1 MPMITT
7 GPLDPRAAAPLIAAY
22 AAEMR
27 PLLRG
32 TATPRDSEAP
42 ALPHGALLLG
52 AFAASV
58 PVGFLLLLDLPEIVF
73 ARRCGQVED
82 LFILPD
88 HRRRGAARALLAAA
102 AAAARARDF
111 SHLRWFV
118 PERDAA
124 AIALYDTIAERVGWR
139 GFILRLDADASL

>member
-1 MPMITT
+1 MITT
-7 GPLDPRAAAPLIAAY
+7 GLLEPHAAAPLIAAY

-27 PLLRG
+27 PLLHG
-32 TATPRDSEAP
+32 AAIPRAEA
-42 ALPHGALLLG
+42 ASAMLGGALLLG
-52 AFAASV
+52 AFDAGV

-82 LFILPD
+82 LFILPS
-88 HRRRGAARALLAAA
+88 HRRRGAARA
-102 AAAARARDF
+102 RNF

-118 PERDAA
+118 PERDMA
-124 AIALYDTIAERVGWR
+124 AIALYDTMAERAGWR

>member
-1 MPMITT
+1 MITT
-7 GPLDPRAAAPLIAAY
+7 GLLQPCAAAPLIAAY

-27 PLLRG
+27 PLL
-32 TATPRDSEAP
+32 
-42 ALPHGALLLG
+42 HGAAIARAEEASAMLDGTLLLG
-52 AFAASV
+52 AFDAGV

-82 LFILPD
+82 LFILPS

-102 AAAARARDF
+102 IAEARARNF

-118 PERDAA
+118 PERDMA
-124 AIALYDTIAERVGWR
+124 AIALYDTMAERAGWR

>member
-1 MPMITT
+1 MITT
-7 GPLDPRAAAPLIAAY
+7 GLLEPHAAAPLIAAY

-27 PLLRG
+27 PLLHG
-32 TATPRDSEAP
+32 AAIPRAEEAS
-42 ALPHGALLLG
+42 AMLGGALLLG
-52 AFAASV
+52 AFDAGV

-82 LFILPD
+82 LFILPS
-88 HRRRGAARALLAAA
+88 HRRRGAARALLTAAA
-102 AAAARARDF
+102 AEARARNF

-118 PERDAA
+118 PERDMA
-124 AIALYDTIAERVGWR
+124 AIALYDTMAERAGWR

>member
-1 MPMITT
+1 MITT
-7 GPLDPRAAAPLIAAY
+7 GLLEPQAAAPLIAAY

-27 PLLRG
+27 PLLHG
-32 TATPRDSEAP
+32 AAIPRAEEAS
-42 ALPHGALLLG
+42 AMLDGALLLG
-52 AFAASV
+52 AFDAGV

-82 LFILPD
+82 LFVLPS
-88 HRRRGAARALLAAA
+88 HRRRGAARALLTAAIA
-102 AAAARARDF
+102 EARARNF

-118 PERDAA
+118 PERDMA
-124 AIALYDTIAERVGWR
+124 AIALYDTMAERAGWR